1 MSLNSAR
8 ATLIDATKKLN
19 SRWSRIKDQ
28 WDDPSSRRIEE
39 QFIVPLEPTVRGV
52 VSAMN
57 GMSEK
62 INAAERECGDK

>member
-19 SRWSRIKDQ
+19 ARWSRIRDQ
-28 WDDPSSRRIEE
+28 WDDPASRRIDE
-39 QFIVPLEPTVRGV
+39 QFIEPLEPKVRSV

-57 GMSEK
+57 SMAEK